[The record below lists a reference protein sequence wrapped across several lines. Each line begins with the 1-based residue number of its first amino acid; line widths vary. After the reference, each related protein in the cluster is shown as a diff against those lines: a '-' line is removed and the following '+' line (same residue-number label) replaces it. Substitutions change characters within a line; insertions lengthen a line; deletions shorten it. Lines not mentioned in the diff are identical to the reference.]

1 MKAGEILGLMGS
13 SGCGKTTLC
22 KIIQHEESADVG
34 SKIMFGNIDLC
45 NRYASLEHGIV
56 ASCP

>member
-1 MKAGEILGLMGS
+1 MGS

-22 KIIQHEESADVG
+22 KILQHEESADVG
-34 SKIMFGNIDLC
+34 SEIMLGSLNLC
-45 NRYASLEHGIV
+45 NRYASLAHGVV